1 MRNHG
6 KFARRI
12 RPSGRGW
19 QYQVKLPKNGRY
31 DRLRTAEKIRRQPEE
46 KRWLKAKRKKTLRQM
61 VFKESGK
68 IRFWLELPAVVRRRD
83 DWRW

>member
-6 KFARRI
+6 RFARRI

-19 QYQVKLPKNGRY
+19 QYEVKLPKNGRC
-31 DRLRTAEKIRRQPEE
+31 DRLVALENIRRQPEQ

-61 VFKESGK
+61 VLRDSGK
-68 IRFWLELPAVVRRRD
+68 IRFWPELPAVVRRRV